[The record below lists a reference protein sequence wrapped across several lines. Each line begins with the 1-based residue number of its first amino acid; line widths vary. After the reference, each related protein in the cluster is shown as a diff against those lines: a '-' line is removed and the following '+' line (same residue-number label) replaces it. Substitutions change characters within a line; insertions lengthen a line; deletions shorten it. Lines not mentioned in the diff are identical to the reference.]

1 LCVTLCDSEPGELF
15 FGLLL
20 ILFVEV
26 FTFEIGRRFFGQIGC
41 GGLLVDEV
49 REPTTE
55 RRLDRPDTADEAFL
69 HQRHREADSGLVEL
83 FRAVVN
89 ILDVVGDRSVELA
102 LLVGH
107 LDRDGSDITVREDA
121 LAVVV
126 IDSLLAAA
134 HHHAVDCFLREV
146 LVFGDEERVDV
157 LDERPERFALAVVWR
172 RAEQEQRI
180 GVVSHSFDHLRRF
193 ARGLA
198 ALGCLVCL
206 VDDHDVPE
214 RVVEFLAEFFLAEER
229 HARDHLLVVLVPDV
243 RLLAEAAAFALD
255 PLPISWCRADVE
267 EAVHIANPLL
277 LEVGW
282 DDEQDAVGA
291 VACGELFEDE
301 SRLDGFPQ
309 PDVVRNERSL
319 AEFLHHPVHA
329 GELVRFEAD
338 ERVRDTQELPLFV
351 GDLELERL

>member
-1 LCVTLCDSEPGELF
+1 VSRRALLRPSADPVRRGLHLRDRPTLLRTDWLWW
-15 FGLLL
+15 
-20 ILFVEV
+20 IA
-26 FTFEIGRRFFGQIGC
+26 GRR
-41 GGLLVDEV
+41 V

-198 ALGCLVCL
+198 ALGCLI
-206 VDDHDVPE
+206 VPRRRPRRPRTRR
-214 RVVEFLAEFFLAEER
+214 RVPR
-229 HARDHLLVVLVPDV
+229 GI
-243 RLLAEAAAFALD
+243 
-255 PLPISWCRADVE
+255 LPGGGTPCS
-267 EAVHIANPLL
+267 
-277 LEVGW
+277 
-282 DDEQDAVGA
+282 
-291 VACGELFEDE
+291 
-301 SRLDGFPQ
+301 
-309 PDVVRNERSL
+309 
-319 AEFLHHPVHA
+319 
-329 GELVRFEAD
+329 
-338 ERVRDTQELPLFV
+338 
-351 GDLELERL
+351 